1 MNNYFKISHNKEK
14 HSEPV
19 PFHSH
24 DFYEIYFFVDG
35 NVKYYIEDESYDLT
49 KGDILIIP
57 PGKLHRAVVRKDQL
71 YDRYVLW
78 IYSYYAASNAGI
90 QQFFITI
97 NSEISKKMT
106 RLVSFKGS
114 EFDEISRLFD
124 KVMERFPDTSYTSNV
139 NTSSISG
146 FAISIGSGSNN
157 LEYSSSSSTVSQSDI
172 LSSYVCDSY
181 NILILEKILDKLLEI
196 SRSDNVDNNI
206 IRQVISYINRNV
218 TDTHTLDEL
227 SSRFFVSKY
236 YLSHQFKEYTKMTIH
251 QYILAKK
258 INLAKELLD
267 NGKSPQQVCNLCGF
281 STYSNFYKVFISQT
295 GVSPREYIK

>member
-14 HSEPV
+14 HSVPV

-57 PGKLHRAVVRKDQL
+57 PGKLHRAVVRTDQP

-78 IYSYYAASNAGI
+78 IYSSYAASNAGI
-90 QQFFITI
+90 QQFLQAI
-97 NSEISKKMT
+97 NAEISKKMT

-114 EFDEISRLFD
+114 EFDEISQFFD
-124 KVMERFPDTSYTSNV
+124 NVKEKFSDTNYTSNG
-139 NTSSISG
+139 NMSSISTE
-146 FAISIGSGSNN
+146 SGSNN
-157 LEYSSSSSTVSQSDI
+157 LECTNSSSTVSQSDV
-172 LSSYVCDSY
+172 LSSYVCDSC

-196 SRSDNVDNNI
+196 SRSENIDNNI

-218 TDTHTLDEL
+218 TDTPTLDEL

-236 YLSHQFKEYTKMTIH
+236 YLSHQFREYTKMTIH
-251 QYILAKK
+251 QYILTKK

-267 NGKSPQQVCNLCGF
+267 NGKSPQQVCDLCGF
-281 STYSNFYKVFISQT
+281 STYSNFYKVFTRQT
-295 GVSPREYIK
+295 GLSPREYLK

>member
-49 KGDILIIP
+49 RGDILIIP
-57 PGKLHRAVVRKDQL
+57 PGKLHRAVVRKDQP

-78 IYSYYAASNAGI
+78 IYSSYAASNAGI
-90 QQFFITI
+90 QQFLQVI
-97 NSEISKKMT
+97 NAEISKKMT
-106 RLVSFKGS
+106 RLVSFKGC
-114 EFDEISRLFD
+114 EFDEISQLFD
-124 KVMERFPDTSYTSNV
+124 KIMEINFGSMSARSNF
-139 NTSSISG
+139 TDLESS
-146 FAISIGSGSNN
+146 N
-157 LEYSSSSSTVSQSDI
+157 SSSTVSQSDV
-172 LSSYVCDSY
+172 LSSYVCDSC
-181 NILILEKILDKLLEI
+181 NILILEKILDKLLMI

-218 TDTHTLDEL
+218 TDTPTLDAL
-227 SSRFFVSKY
+227 SSQFFVSKY
-236 YLSHQFKEYTKMTIH
+236 YLSHQFREYTKMTIH
-251 QYILAKK
+251 QYILTKK

-281 STYSNFYKVFISQT
+281 STYSNFYKVFTRQT
-295 GVSPREYIK
+295 GFSPREYIK